1 MENEPR
7 PGWQPRW
14 QPFAK
19 RLKLVSFGVGKGS
32 DAAIKRS
39 RCTCVRLSATY
50 TSVRLASLERR
61 VYKDCNDRWTTR
73 GSASC
78 GRHSRRFLLASE
90 KIAAVAMLS
99 GASRSCTR
107 TFNFRLDRP
116 GEWAAVR
123 WEEVTNTWE
132 AEHGRAEHDRGTDCL
147 ICENNEKLE
156 WERQGERM
164 ARLLGD

>member
-1 MENEPR
+1 M
-7 PGWQPRW
+7 
-14 QPFAK
+14 K
-19 RLKLVSFGVGKGS
+19 RATSGLATALATFRQAVEISFIRVGKGS

-50 TSVRLASLERR
+50 TSIRVASLEHR

-116 GEWAAVR
+116 GERAAVR
-123 WEEVTNTWE
+123 WEEVTNTR
-132 AEHGRAEHDRGTDCL
+132 AKHGRAEHDRGTDCL

-156 WERQGERM
+156 GERLE
-164 ARLLGD
+164 RLLLGD

>member
-1 MENEPR
+1 MH
-7 PGWQPRW
+7 
-14 QPFAK
+14 
-19 RLKLVSFGVGKGS
+19 VH
-32 DAAIKRS
+32 
-39 RCTCVRLSATY
+39 VRLSAMY
-50 TSVRLASLERR
+50 TSVRVSSLEHR

-116 GEWAAVR
+116 ENGRDGPREGAR
-123 WEEVTNTWE
+123 REEVTNTW
-132 AEHGRAEHDRGTDCL
+132 AEHGRVEHDRGTDCL
-147 ICENNEKLE
+147 ICEINEKLE
-156 WERQGERM
+156 GERETGRKDGM
-164 ARLLGD
+164 IAW